1 MPNKPELLS
10 PAGDP
15 ERLQMAVR
23 YGADAVYLA
32 GKSYGM
38 RAKCGN
44 FSDQEL
50 TEAVKFCHENGVKV
64 YVTANVLA
72 RTGEI
77 RQMPPF
83 FELCQDI
90 GVDAF
95 ILGDLGVFKA
105 AERYAPKVE
114 RHISTQMGVVSA
126 DTARAWYDLGA
137 TRVVL
142 ARELTFPEIRE
153 IRENIPKELEIEA
166 FVHGAMCVS
175 FSGRCLLSNY
185 LAGRDAN
192 HGACAQPCRWK
203 YALMEERRPG
213 EYFPIEED
221 DDGTYIMN
229 SRDLNMIDHIPE
241 LIEAGIDSFKI
252 EGRAKSAYY
261 AACVTNAYRHGID
274 AAVAGQPLDPIW
286 RAEVDKISHR
296 HYYQG
301 FYYGQPEKGQ
311 FYDDARYIR
320 DWQVVAEVVS
330 CDQRGLATASLRNK
344 FAQGDAIELVGP
356 DVRPVAFT
364 APMMA
369 DETGAPLEEP
379 RHPQMKFQIQL
390 PRPTR
395 SCGPAGRTR
404 NRAEQTQNPPLARR
418 SAPRRR
424 WVFPKGEEG
433 SGK

>member
-1 MPNKPELLS
+1 MGNKPELLS

-44 FSDQEL
+44 FSDEEL
-50 TEAVKFCHENGVKV
+50 REAVRFCHSRGVKV
-64 YVTANVLA
+64 YVTANILA

-83 FELCQDI
+83 LELCQDAE
-90 GVDAF
+90 VDAF

-126 DTARAWYDLGA
+126 DTARAWYDMGA
-137 TRVVL
+137 ARVVL
-142 ARELTFPEIRE
+142 ARELSFPEIRE
-153 IRENIPKELEIEA
+153 IRESIPKELEIEA

-203 YALMEERRPG
+203 YALMEEKRPG

-221 DDGTYIMN
+221 DGGAYIMN
-229 SRDLNMIDHIPE
+229 SRDLCMIDHIPE

-274 AAVAGQPLDPIW
+274 AAMSGEPLDPVW

-296 HYYQG
+296 YYYTG
-301 FYYGQPEKGQ
+301 FYFGQPQAGQ

-320 DWQVVAEVVS
+320 DWDVAAYVVS
-330 CDQRGLATASLRNK
+330 CDEAGNAVLTQRGRFWK
-344 FAQGDAIELVGP
+344 GDTLELLIPG
-356 DVRPVAFT
+356 RKPVAFT
-364 APMMA
+364 VMEMQNAEGESIDYCPHPEMEIRMTLPVPAPEYSILRRQA
-369 DETGAPLEEP
+369 DE
-379 RHPQMKFQIQL
+379 K
-390 PRPTR
+390 TR
-395 SCGPAGRTR
+395 
-404 NRAEQTQNPPLARR
+404 
-418 SAPRRR
+418 
-424 WVFPKGEEG
+424 K
-433 SGK
+433 

>member
-1 MPNKPELLS
+1 MLRNKPELLS

-23 YGADAVYLA
+23 FGADAVYLA
-32 GKSYGM
+32 GKAYGM

-44 FSDQEL
+44 FNNEDL
-50 TEAVKFCHENGVKV
+50 KAAVEFAHSYGTKV

-72 RTGEI
+72 RTQEI

-83 FELCQDI
+83 LEYCQEI

-95 ILGDLGVFKA
+95 ILGDLGVFKT
-105 AERYAPKVE
+105 AEKYAPKVE
-114 RHISTQMGVVSA
+114 RHISTQMGIVSA
-126 DTARAWYDLGA
+126 DTAKAWYDMGA

-142 ARELTFPEIRE
+142 ARELSFPEIID
-153 IRENIPKELEIEA
+153 IREHIPEDLEIET

-203 YALMEERRPG
+203 YSLVEERRPG
-213 EYFPIEED
+213 EYFDIQED
-221 DDGTYIMN
+221 DGGTYIMN
-229 SRDLNMIDHIPE
+229 SRDLCMIDHIPE

-274 AAVAGQPLDPIW
+274 AAWAGEPLKPIW
-286 RAEVDKISHR
+286 RDEVEKISHR

-301 FYYGQPEKGQ
+301 FFYGQPEKGQ

-320 DWQVVAEVVS
+320 DWDVVAYVVS
-330 CDQRGLATASLRNK
+330 CDEEGNAILTQRGRIWKGDTLELLIPGQEPINVYVDEMRNADDEIVDYCPHPEMEIRMKLPVQAPEYAILRQRDK
-344 FAQGDAIELVGP
+344 FAN
-356 DVRPVAFT
+356 
-364 APMMA
+364 
-369 DETGAPLEEP
+369 
-379 RHPQMKFQIQL
+379 K
-390 PRPTR
+390 
-395 SCGPAGRTR
+395 
-404 NRAEQTQNPPLARR
+404 
-418 SAPRRR
+418 
-424 WVFPKGEEG
+424 
-433 SGK
+433 

>member
-1 MPNKPELLS
+1 MGNKPELLS

-23 YGADAVYLA
+23 YGADAVYLE

-44 FSDQEL
+44 FSDEEL
-50 TEAVKFCHENGVKV
+50 REAVRFCHSRGVKV
-64 YVTANVLA
+64 YVTANILA

-83 FELCQDI
+83 LELCQDAE
-90 GVDAF
+90 VDAF

-105 AERYAPKVE
+105 AERYAPRVE

-126 DTARAWYDLGA
+126 DTARAWYDMGA

-142 ARELTFPEIRE
+142 ARELSFPEIRE
-153 IRENIPKELEIEA
+153 IRESIPKELEIEA

-203 YALMEERRPG
+203 YALMEEKRPG

-221 DDGTYIMN
+221 DGGAYIMN
-229 SRDLNMIDHIPE
+229 SRDLCMIDHIPE

-274 AAVAGQPLDPIW
+274 AALSGEPLDPVW

-296 HYYQG
+296 YYYTG
-301 FYYGQPEKGQ
+301 FYFGQPQAGQ

-320 DWQVVAEVVS
+320 DWDVAAYVVS
-330 CDQRGLATASLRNK
+330 CDEAGNAVLTQRGRFWK
-344 FAQGDAIELVGP
+344 GDTLELLIPGQK
-356 DVRPVAFT
+356 PVAFT
-364 APMMA
+364 VMEMQNAEGESIDYCPHPEMEIRMTLPVPAPEYSILRRQA
-369 DETGAPLEEP
+369 DE
-379 RHPQMKFQIQL
+379 K
-390 PRPTR
+390 TR
-395 SCGPAGRTR
+395 
-404 NRAEQTQNPPLARR
+404 
-418 SAPRRR
+418 
-424 WVFPKGEEG
+424 K
-433 SGK
+433 

>member
-1 MPNKPELLS
+1 MAATAERKKMRKPELLS

-23 YGADAVYLA
+23 FGADAVYLA

-44 FSDQEL
+44 FSDEEL
-50 TEAVKFCHENGVKV
+50 VEAVRFCHSRGVKA

-72 RTGEI
+72 RTEEI

-83 FELCQDI
+83 LELCQEA

-105 AERYAPKVE
+105 AEKYAPKVE

-126 DTARAWYDLGA
+126 DTARAWHDLGA

-142 ARELTFPEIRE
+142 ARELSFAEIRD
-153 IRENIPKELEIEA
+153 IRDNIPKELELEA

-203 YALMEERRPG
+203 YALVEERRQG

-221 DDGTYIMN
+221 DGGTYIMN
-229 SRDLNMIDHIPE
+229 SRDLCMIDRIPE

-252 EGRAKSAYY
+252 EGRAKSSYY

-274 AAVAGQPLDPIW
+274 AAAAGVPLEQVW
-286 RAEVDKISHR
+286 RDEVDKISHR
-296 HYYQG
+296 HYYHG
-301 FYYGQPEKGQ
+301 FYDGQPQQGQ
-311 FYDDARYIR
+311 FYEDARYIR
-320 DWQVVAEVVS
+320 EWDVVAYVES
-330 CDQRGLATASLRNK
+330 CDEGGNAVLSQRGRPKYAILRR
-344 FAQGDAIELVGP
+344 QV
-356 DVRPVAFT
+356 
-364 APMMA
+364 
-369 DETGAPLEEP
+369 DEKT
-379 RHPQMKFQIQL
+379 MK
-390 PRPTR
+390 
-395 SCGPAGRTR
+395 
-404 NRAEQTQNPPLARR
+404 
-418 SAPRRR
+418 
-424 WVFPKGEEG
+424 
-433 SGK
+433 

>member
-44 FSDQEL
+44 FSNEEL
-50 TEAVKFCHENGVKV
+50 RQTVAFCHSRNVKV
-64 YVTANVLA
+64 YVAANVLA

-83 FELCQDI
+83 FELCQEL

-95 ILGDLGVFKA
+95 ILGDLGVFKT
-105 AERYAPKVE
+105 AERYAPRVE
-114 RHISTQMGVVSA
+114 RHISTQMGIVSA
-126 DTARAWYDLGA
+126 DTAKAWYDLGA
-137 TRVVL
+137 ARVVL
-142 ARELTFPEIRE
+142 ARELSFPEIID

-213 EYFPIEED
+213 EYFEIEED
-221 DDGTYIMN
+221 DGGTYIMN

-241 LIEAGIDSFKI
+241 LIAAGIDSFKL

-274 AAVAGQPLDPIW
+274 AAVAGEPLQQIW
-286 RAEVDKISHR
+286 RDELDKISHR

-301 FYYGQPEKGQ
+301 FYYGQPTEGQ

-320 DWQVVAEVVS
+320 DWDVSAYVVS
-330 CDQRGLATASLRNK
+330 CDEAGNAVLTQRGRIWT
-344 FAQGDAIELVGP
+344 GDTLELVLPGQTP
-356 DVRPVAFT
+356 ISFT
-364 APMMA
+364 V
-369 DETGAPLEEP
+369 EEMRNAVGEIMDYCP
-379 RHPQMKFQIQL
+379 HPQMEIHMKL
-390 PRPTR
+390 PVQAPEW
-395 SCGPAGRTR
+395 SI
-404 NRAEQTQNPPLARR
+404 LRR
-418 SAPRRR
+418 K
-424 WVFPKGEEG
+424 VDEKTE
-433 SGK
+433 K

>member
-1 MPNKPELLS
+1 MRNKPELLS

-32 GKSYGM
+32 GRQYGM

-44 FSDQEL
+44 FSEEEL
-50 TEAVKFCHENGVKV
+50 LEAVSFCHQNHVRV
-64 YVTANVLA
+64 FVTANILA

-77 RQMPPF
+77 REMPPF
-83 FELCQDI
+83 LELCQDI
-90 GVDAF
+90 GVDAL

-126 DTARAWYDLGA
+126 DTARAWHDMGA

-142 ARELTFPEIRE
+142 ARELSLTEIRE
-153 IRENIPKELEIEA
+153 IRDHIPKELELEA

-185 LAGRDAN
+185 MAGRDAN

-203 YALMEERRPG
+203 YALMEEKRPG

-221 DDGTYIMN
+221 DGGAYIMN

-241 LIEAGIDSFKI
+241 LMEAGIDSFKI

-261 AACVTNAYRHGID
+261 AACVTSAYRHGID
-274 AAVAGQPLDPIW
+274 AAAAGEPLPEIW
-286 RAEVDKISHR
+286 RQELNKISHR

-301 FYYGQPEKGQ
+301 FYFGQPEKGQ
-311 FYDDARYIR
+311 FYEDARYLR
-320 DWQVVAEVVS
+320 DWEVSAYVVS
-330 CDQRGLATASLRNK
+330 CEADGSAVLTQRGK
-344 FAQGDAIELVGP
+344 FSRGDTLELVIPGAE
-356 DVRPVAFT
+356 PVTFT
-364 APMMA
+364 VEEMYNGEGEPIESCPHPEMEIRMKLPAMAPA
-369 DETGAPLEEP
+369 YSVLRRQRDE
-379 RHPQMKFQIQL
+379 R
-390 PRPTR
+390 
-395 SCGPAGRTR
+395 
-404 NRAEQTQNPPLARR
+404 
-418 SAPRRR
+418 
-424 WVFPKGEEG
+424 

>member
-1 MPNKPELLS
+1 MGNKPELLS

-44 FSDQEL
+44 FSDEEL
-50 TEAVKFCHENGVKV
+50 REAVRFCHSRGVKV
-64 YVTANVLA
+64 YVTANILA

-83 FELCQDI
+83 LELCQDAE
-90 GVDAF
+90 VDAF

-105 AERYAPKVE
+105 AERYAPRVE

-126 DTARAWYDLGA
+126 DTARAWYDMGA

-142 ARELTFPEIRE
+142 ARELSFPEIRE
-153 IRENIPKELEIEA
+153 IRESIPKELEIEA

-203 YALMEERRPG
+203 YALMEEKRPG

-221 DDGTYIMN
+221 DGGAYIMN
-229 SRDLNMIDHIPE
+229 SRDLCMIDHIPE

-274 AAVAGQPLDPIW
+274 AAMSGEPLDPVW

-296 HYYQG
+296 YYYTG
-301 FYYGQPEKGQ
+301 FYFGQPQAGQ

-320 DWQVVAEVVS
+320 DWDVAAYVVS
-330 CDQRGLATASLRNK
+330 CDEAGNAVLTQRGRFWK
-344 FAQGDAIELVGP
+344 GDTLELLIPG
-356 DVRPVAFT
+356 RKPVAFT
-364 APMMA
+364 VMEMQNAEGESIDYCPHPEMEIRMTLPVPAPEYSILRRQA
-369 DETGAPLEEP
+369 DE
-379 RHPQMKFQIQL
+379 K
-390 PRPTR
+390 TR
-395 SCGPAGRTR
+395 
-404 NRAEQTQNPPLARR
+404 
-418 SAPRRR
+418 
-424 WVFPKGEEG
+424 K
-433 SGK
+433 

>member
-1 MPNKPELLS
+1 MMASRPELLS

-32 GKSYGM
+32 GKAYGM

-44 FSDQEL
+44 FSDEQL
-50 TEAVKFCHENGVKV
+50 AEAVHFCHSRGVKV
-64 YVTANVLA
+64 YVTANILA

-83 FELCQDI
+83 LELCQDL

-105 AERYAPKVE
+105 AERYAPRVE

-126 DTARAWYDLGA
+126 DTARAWYEMGA

-142 ARELTFPEIRE
+142 ARELSLPEIRD

-203 YALMEERRPG
+203 YALMEEKRPG

-221 DDGTYIMN
+221 DGGAYIMN
-229 SRDLNMIDHIPE
+229 SRDLCMIDHIPE
-241 LIEAGIDSFKI
+241 LMEAGIDSFKI
-252 EGRAKSAYY
+252 EGRAKSSYY
-261 AACVTNAYRHGID
+261 AACVTGAYRHGID
-274 AAVAGQPLDPIW
+274 AAVAGKPLAPVW
-286 RAEVDKISHR
+286 RDEVDKISHR
-296 HYYQG
+296 HYYTG
-301 FYYGQPEKGQ
+301 FYFGQPRQGQ
-311 FYDDARYIR
+311 FYEDARYIR
-320 DWQVVAEVVS
+320 DWDVVAYVVS
-330 CDQRGLATASLRNK
+330 CDGDGNAVLTQRGRFWKGDTLELLIPGREPLVFVVGEMTNGEGEYIECCPHPEMEIRLSLPVPAPEYSILRRN
-344 FAQGDAIELVGP
+344 AAV
-356 DVRPVAFT
+356 
-364 APMMA
+364 
-369 DETGAPLEEP
+369 
-379 RHPQMKFQIQL
+379 
-390 PRPTR
+390 
-395 SCGPAGRTR
+395 
-404 NRAEQTQNPPLARR
+404 NR
-418 SAPRRR
+418 
-424 WVFPKGEEG
+424 
-433 SGK
+433 

>member
-1 MPNKPELLS
+1 MGNKPELLS

-44 FSDQEL
+44 FSDEEL
-50 TEAVKFCHENGVKV
+50 REAVRFCHSRGVKV
-64 YVTANVLA
+64 YVTANILA

-83 FELCQDI
+83 LELCQDAE
-90 GVDAF
+90 VDAF

-105 AERYAPKVE
+105 AERYAPRVE

-126 DTARAWYDLGA
+126 DTARAWYDMGA

-142 ARELTFPEIRE
+142 ARELSFPEIRE
-153 IRENIPKELEIEA
+153 IRESIPKELEIEA
-166 FVHGAMCVS
+166 LVHGAMCVS

-203 YALMEERRPG
+203 YALMEEKRPG

-221 DDGTYIMN
+221 DGGAYIMN
-229 SRDLNMIDHIPE
+229 SRDLCMIDHIPE

-274 AAVAGQPLDPIW
+274 AALSGEPLDPVW

-296 HYYQG
+296 YYYTG
-301 FYYGQPEKGQ
+301 FYFGQPQAGQ

-320 DWQVVAEVVS
+320 DWDVAAYVVS
-330 CDQRGLATASLRNK
+330 CDEAGNAVLTQRGRFWK
-344 FAQGDAIELVGP
+344 GDTLELLIPG
-356 DVRPVAFT
+356 RKPVAFT
-364 APMMA
+364 VMEMQNAEGESIDYCPHPEMEIRMTLPVPAPEYSILRRQA
-369 DETGAPLEEP
+369 DE
-379 RHPQMKFQIQL
+379 K
-390 PRPTR
+390 TR
-395 SCGPAGRTR
+395 
-404 NRAEQTQNPPLARR
+404 
-418 SAPRRR
+418 
-424 WVFPKGEEG
+424 K
-433 SGK
+433 

>member
-1 MPNKPELLS
+1 MGNKPELLS

-44 FSDQEL
+44 FSDEEL
-50 TEAVKFCHENGVKV
+50 REAVRFCHSRGVKV
-64 YVTANVLA
+64 YVTANILA

-83 FELCQDI
+83 LELCQDAE
-90 GVDAF
+90 VDAF

-126 DTARAWYDLGA
+126 DTARAWYDMGA
-137 TRVVL
+137 ARVVL
-142 ARELTFPEIRE
+142 ARELSFPEIRE
-153 IRENIPKELEIEA
+153 IRESIPKELEIEA

-203 YALMEERRPG
+203 YALMEEKRPG

-221 DDGTYIMN
+221 DGGAYIMN
-229 SRDLNMIDHIPE
+229 SRDLCMIDHIPE

-274 AAVAGQPLDPIW
+274 AALSGEPLDPVW

-296 HYYQG
+296 YYYTG
-301 FYYGQPEKGQ
+301 FYFGQPQAGQ

-320 DWQVVAEVVS
+320 DWDVAAYVVS
-330 CDQRGLATASLRNK
+330 CDEAGNAVLTQRGRFWK
-344 FAQGDAIELVGP
+344 GDTLELLIPGQK
-356 DVRPVAFT
+356 PVAFT
-364 APMMA
+364 VGQMQNAEGESIDYCPHPEMEIRMTLPVPAPEYSILRRQA
-369 DETGAPLEEP
+369 DE
-379 RHPQMKFQIQL
+379 K
-390 PRPTR
+390 TR
-395 SCGPAGRTR
+395 
-404 NRAEQTQNPPLARR
+404 
-418 SAPRRR
+418 
-424 WVFPKGEEG
+424 K
-433 SGK
+433 

>member
-1 MPNKPELLS
+1 MAKPGTVEMRKPELLS

-23 YGADAVYLA
+23 FGADAVYLA

-44 FSDQEL
+44 FSDEEL
-50 TEAVKFCHENGVKV
+50 VEAVRFCHDRDVKV

-72 RTGEI
+72 RTEEI
-77 RQMPPF
+77 RRMPPF
-83 FELCQDI
+83 LELCQEA

-105 AERYAPKVE
+105 AEKYAPKVE

-126 DTARAWYDLGA
+126 DTAKAWHDLGA

-142 ARELTFPEIRE
+142 ARELSFAEIRD
-153 IRENIPKELEIEA
+153 IRENIPKELELEA

-221 DDGTYIMN
+221 DGGTYIMN
-229 SRDLNMIDHIPE
+229 SRDLCMIDRIPE

-252 EGRAKSAYY
+252 EGRAKSSYY

-274 AAVAGQPLDPIW
+274 AAAAGVPLEQIW
-286 RAEVDKISHR
+286 RDEVDKISHR
-296 HYYQG
+296 HYYHG
-301 FYYGQPEKGQ
+301 FYDGQPRQGQ
-311 FYDDARYIR
+311 FYEDARYIR
-320 DWQVVAEVVS
+320 EWDVVAYVES
-330 CDQRGLATASLRNK
+330 CDEDGNAVLSQRGRFWK
-344 FAQGDAIELVGP
+344 GDTLELLIPGEKPMEIIVGDMQNADGEEIDYCP
-356 DVRPVAFT
+356 H
-364 APMMA
+364 PMMEIHLKLPVCA
-369 DETGAPLEEP
+369 PKYAILRRQVDEKTV
-379 RHPQMKFQIQL
+379 K
-390 PRPTR
+390 
-395 SCGPAGRTR
+395 
-404 NRAEQTQNPPLARR
+404 
-418 SAPRRR
+418 
-424 WVFPKGEEG
+424 
-433 SGK
+433 

>member
-1 MPNKPELLS
+1 MGNKPELLS

-44 FSDQEL
+44 FSDEEL
-50 TEAVKFCHENGVKV
+50 REAVRFCHSRGVKV
-64 YVTANVLA
+64 YVTANILA
-72 RTGEI
+72 RTGEV

-83 FELCQDI
+83 LELCQDAE
-90 GVDAF
+90 VDAF

-126 DTARAWYDLGA
+126 DTARAWYDMGA
-137 TRVVL
+137 ARVVL
-142 ARELTFPEIRE
+142 ARELSFSEIRE
-153 IRENIPKELEIEA
+153 IRESIPKELEIEA

-203 YALMEERRPG
+203 YALMEEKRPG

-221 DDGTYIMN
+221 DGGAYIMN
-229 SRDLNMIDHIPE
+229 SRDLCMIDHIPE

-274 AAVAGQPLDPIW
+274 AALSGEPLDPVW

-296 HYYQG
+296 YYYTG
-301 FYYGQPEKGQ
+301 FYFGQPQAGQ

-320 DWQVVAEVVS
+320 DWDVAAYVVS
-330 CDQRGLATASLRNK
+330 CDEAGNAVLTQRGRFWK
-344 FAQGDAIELVGP
+344 GDTLELLIPGQK
-356 DVRPVAFT
+356 PVAFT
-364 APMMA
+364 VMEMQNAEGESIDYCPHPEMEIRMTLPVPAPEYSILRRQA
-369 DETGAPLEEP
+369 DE
-379 RHPQMKFQIQL
+379 K
-390 PRPTR
+390 TR
-395 SCGPAGRTR
+395 
-404 NRAEQTQNPPLARR
+404 
-418 SAPRRR
+418 
-424 WVFPKGEEG
+424 K
-433 SGK
+433 

>member
-1 MPNKPELLS
+1 MGNKPELLS

-44 FSDQEL
+44 FSDEEL
-50 TEAVKFCHENGVKV
+50 REAVRFCHSRGVKV
-64 YVTANVLA
+64 YVTANILA

-83 FELCQDI
+83 LELCQDAE
-90 GVDAF
+90 VDAF
-95 ILGDLGVFKA
+95 ILGDLGVFKT
-105 AERYAPKVE
+105 AERYAPRVE

-126 DTARAWYDLGA
+126 DTARAWYDMGA
-137 TRVVL
+137 ARVVL
-142 ARELTFPEIRE
+142 ARELSFPEIRE
-153 IRENIPKELEIEA
+153 IRESIPKELEIEA

-203 YALMEERRPG
+203 YALMEEKRPG

-221 DDGTYIMN
+221 DGGAYIMN
-229 SRDLNMIDHIPE
+229 SRDLCMIDHIPE

-274 AAVAGQPLDPIW
+274 AAMSGEPLDPVW

-296 HYYQG
+296 YYYTG
-301 FYYGQPEKGQ
+301 FYFGQPQAGQ

-320 DWQVVAEVVS
+320 DWDVAAYVVS
-330 CDQRGLATASLRNK
+330 CDEAGNAVLTQRGRFWK
-344 FAQGDAIELVGP
+344 GDTLELLIPG
-356 DVRPVAFT
+356 RKPVAFT
-364 APMMA
+364 VMEMQNAEGESIDYCPHPEMEIRMTLPVPAPEYSILRRQA
-369 DETGAPLEEP
+369 DE
-379 RHPQMKFQIQL
+379 K
-390 PRPTR
+390 TR
-395 SCGPAGRTR
+395 
-404 NRAEQTQNPPLARR
+404 
-418 SAPRRR
+418 
-424 WVFPKGEEG
+424 K
-433 SGK
+433 

>member
-1 MPNKPELLS
+1 MGNKPELLS

-44 FSDQEL
+44 FSDEEL
-50 TEAVKFCHENGVKV
+50 REAVRFCHSRGVKV
-64 YVTANVLA
+64 YVTANILA

-83 FELCQDI
+83 LELCQDAE
-90 GVDAF
+90 VDAF

-126 DTARAWYDLGA
+126 DTARAWYDMGA
-137 TRVVL
+137 ARVVL
-142 ARELTFPEIRE
+142 ARELSFSEIRE
-153 IRENIPKELEIEA
+153 IRESIPKELEIEA

-203 YALMEERRPG
+203 YALMEEKRPG

-221 DDGTYIMN
+221 DGGAYIMN
-229 SRDLNMIDHIPE
+229 SRDLCMIDHIPE

-274 AAVAGQPLDPIW
+274 AALSGEPLDPVW

-296 HYYQG
+296 YYYTG
-301 FYYGQPEKGQ
+301 FYFGQPQAGQ

-320 DWQVVAEVVS
+320 DWDVAAYVVS
-330 CDQRGLATASLRNK
+330 CDEAGNAVLTQRGRFWK
-344 FAQGDAIELVGP
+344 GDTLELLIPG
-356 DVRPVAFT
+356 RKPVAFT
-364 APMMA
+364 VMEMQNAEGESIDYCPHPEMEIRMTLPVPAPEYSILRRQA
-369 DETGAPLEEP
+369 DE
-379 RHPQMKFQIQL
+379 K
-390 PRPTR
+390 TR
-395 SCGPAGRTR
+395 
-404 NRAEQTQNPPLARR
+404 
-418 SAPRRR
+418 
-424 WVFPKGEEG
+424 K
-433 SGK
+433 

>member
-50 TEAVKFCHENGVKV
+50 AEAVKFCHENGVKV

-126 DTARAWYDLGA
+126 DTARAWYDMGA

-142 ARELTFPEIRE
+142 ARELSFPEIRE

-203 YALMEERRPG
+203 YALVEERRPG
-213 EYFPIEED
+213 EYFNIEED
-221 DDGTYIMN
+221 DNGTYIMN

-311 FYDDARYIR
+311 FYEDARYIR
-320 DWQVVAEVVS
+320 DWQVCAIVEE
-330 CDQRGLATASLRNK
+330 CDASGLATLSLRNK
-344 FAQGDAIELVGP
+344 FSMGDTVEVVGP
-356 DVRPVAFT
+356 NCAPVSFEASL
-364 APMMA
+364 MESA
-369 DETGAPLEEP
+369 DGLPLREP
-379 RHPQMKFQIQL
+379 KTPQMKFKMQL
-390 PRPTR
+390 PHPV
-395 SCGPAGRTR
+395 PALSILR
-404 NRAEQTQNPPLARR
+404 RAVDLTPG
-418 SAPRRR
+418 
-424 WVFPKGEEG
+424 KGE
-433 SGK
+433 

>member
-1 MPNKPELLS
+1 MIRKPELLS

-23 YGADAVYLA
+23 YGTDAVYLA
-32 GKSYGM
+32 GKAYGM

-44 FSDQEL
+44 FSDREL
-50 TEAVKFCHENGVKV
+50 VEAVRFCHGRGVKV
-64 YVTANVLA
+64 YVTVNILA
-72 RTGEI
+72 RTPEI
-77 RQMPPF
+77 AAMPPF
-83 FELCQDI
+83 LELCQEA

-95 ILGDLGVFKA
+95 ILGDLGVFKT
-105 AERYAPKVE
+105 AERWAPKVE

-126 DTARAWYDLGA
+126 DTARAWQDLGA

-142 ARELTFPEIRE
+142 ARELSLREIRE
-153 IRENIPKELEIEA
+153 IRDNIPPELELEA

-203 YALMEERRPG
+203 YALMEEKRPG

-221 DDGTYIMN
+221 DGGAYIMN
-229 SRDLNMIDHIPE
+229 SRDLCMIDHIPE
-241 LIEAGIDSFKI
+241 LIDAGIDSFKI

-274 AAVAGQPLDPIW
+274 AAAAGEPLDPVW

-296 HYYQG
+296 HYYTG

-311 FYDDARYIR
+311 FYEDARYIR
-320 DWQVVAEVVS
+320 DWDVAAYVVS
-330 CDQRGLATASLRNK
+330 CDGEGNAVLTQRGRFWKGDTLELLIPGERPLSFRVEEMRN
-344 FAQGDAIELVGP
+344 GD
-356 DVRPVAFT
+356 
-364 APMMA
+364 
-369 DETGAPLEEP
+369 
-379 RHPQMKFQIQL
+379 
-390 PRPTR
+390 
-395 SCGPAGRTR
+395 
-404 NRAEQTQNPPLARR
+404 
-418 SAPRRR
+418 
-424 WVFPKGEEG
+424 GEEIDVCPHPEMEIRMKLPAAAPEYAILRRG
-433 SGK
+433 KQSGC

>member
-1 MPNKPELLS
+1 MYNKPELLS

-23 YGADAVYLA
+23 FGADAVYLA
-32 GKSYGM
+32 GKAYGM

-50 TEAVKFCHENGVKV
+50 QEAVKFCHDRNVKV

-83 FELCQDI
+83 LELCQDI

-105 AERYAPKVE
+105 AEKYAPKVE
-114 RHISTQMGVVSA
+114 RHISTQMGIVSA

-142 ARELTFPEIRE
+142 ARELSFPEIRE

-203 YALMEERRPG
+203 YSLVEERRPG
-213 EYFPIEED
+213 EHFDIEED
-221 DDGTYIMN
+221 DGGTYIMN
-229 SRDLNMIDHIPE
+229 SRDLCMIDHIPE

-252 EGRAKSAYY
+252 EGRAKSSYY

-274 AAVAGQPLDPIW
+274 AAVAGEPLGQVW
-286 RAEVDKISHR
+286 RDEVDKISHR
-296 HYYQG
+296 HYYEG
-301 FYYGQPEKGQ
+301 FYYGQPQKGQ
-311 FYDDARYIR
+311 FYEDARYIR
-320 DWQVVAEVVS
+320 DWDVVAYVVS
-330 CDQRGLATASLRNK
+330 CDEAGNAILTQRGRIWKGDTLELLIPGLEPIPVHVEEMRNGEGEVVDYCPHPEMEIRMKLPVQAPEYAILRR
-344 FAQGDAIELVGP
+344 Q
-356 DVRPVAFT
+356 
-364 APMMA
+364 A
-369 DETGAPLEEP
+369 DE
-379 RHPQMKFQIQL
+379 K
-390 PRPTR
+390 
-395 SCGPAGRTR
+395 S
-404 NRAEQTQNPPLARR
+404 
-418 SAPRRR
+418 S
-424 WVFPKGEEG
+424 
-433 SGK
+433 

>member
-1 MPNKPELLS
+1 MGNKPELLS

-44 FSDQEL
+44 FSDEEL
-50 TEAVKFCHENGVKV
+50 REAVRFCHSRGVKV
-64 YVTANVLA
+64 YVTANILA

-83 FELCQDI
+83 LELCQDAE
-90 GVDAF
+90 VDAF

-105 AERYAPKVE
+105 AERYAPRVE

-126 DTARAWYDLGA
+126 DTARAWYDMGA

-142 ARELTFPEIRE
+142 ARELSFPEIRE
-153 IRENIPKELEIEA
+153 IRESIPKELEIEA

-203 YALMEERRPG
+203 YALMEEKRPG

-221 DDGTYIMN
+221 DGGAYIMN
-229 SRDLNMIDHIPE
+229 SRDLCMIDHIPE

-274 AAVAGQPLDPIW
+274 AALSGEPLDPVW

-296 HYYQG
+296 YYYTG
-301 FYYGQPEKGQ
+301 FYFGQPQAGQ
-311 FYDDARYIR
+311 FYDDARYILVW
-320 DWQVVAEVVS
+320 DVAAYVVS
-330 CDQRGLATASLRNK
+330 CDEAGNAVLTQRGRFWK
-344 FAQGDAIELVGP
+344 GDTLELLIPGQK
-356 DVRPVAFT
+356 PVAFT
-364 APMMA
+364 VMEMQNAEGESIDYCPHPEMEIRMTLPVPAPEYSILRRQA
-369 DETGAPLEEP
+369 DE
-379 RHPQMKFQIQL
+379 K
-390 PRPTR
+390 TR
-395 SCGPAGRTR
+395 
-404 NRAEQTQNPPLARR
+404 
-418 SAPRRR
+418 
-424 WVFPKGEEG
+424 K
-433 SGK
+433 

>member
-1 MPNKPELLS
+1 MGNKPELLS

-44 FSDQEL
+44 FSDEEL
-50 TEAVKFCHENGVKV
+50 REAVRFCHSRGVKV
-64 YVTANVLA
+64 YVTANILA

-83 FELCQDI
+83 LELCQDAE
-90 GVDAF
+90 VDAF

-126 DTARAWYDLGA
+126 DTARAWYDMGA

-142 ARELTFPEIRE
+142 ARELSFPEIRE
-153 IRENIPKELEIEA
+153 IRESIPKELEIEA

-203 YALMEERRPG
+203 YALMEEKRPG

-221 DDGTYIMN
+221 DGGAYIMN
-229 SRDLNMIDHIPE
+229 SRDLCMIDHIPE

-274 AAVAGQPLDPIW
+274 AALSGEPLDPVW

-296 HYYQG
+296 YYYTG
-301 FYYGQPEKGQ
+301 FYFGQPQAGQ

-320 DWQVVAEVVS
+320 DWDVAAYVVS
-330 CDQRGLATASLRNK
+330 CDEAGNAVLTQRGRFWK
-344 FAQGDAIELVGP
+344 GDTLELLIPG
-356 DVRPVAFT
+356 RKPVAFT
-364 APMMA
+364 VMEMQNAEGESIDYCPHPEMEIRMTLPVPAPEYSILRRQA
-369 DETGAPLEEP
+369 DE
-379 RHPQMKFQIQL
+379 K
-390 PRPTR
+390 TR
-395 SCGPAGRTR
+395 
-404 NRAEQTQNPPLARR
+404 
-418 SAPRRR
+418 
-424 WVFPKGEEG
+424 K
-433 SGK
+433 

>member
-50 TEAVKFCHENGVKV
+50 AEAVKFCHENGVKV

-142 ARELTFPEIRE
+142 ARELSFPEIRE

-213 EYFPIEED
+213 EYFSIEED
-221 DDGTYIMN
+221 DNGTYIMN

-320 DWQVVAEVVS
+320 DWDVAAYVVS
-330 CDQRGLATASLRNK
+330 CDSEGNAVLTQRGRIWTGDTLELLVPGEKPMEFQVGEMRNAEGEVVTYCPHPEMEIHMKLPMAVPPYSILRRQVDEKTAK
-344 FAQGDAIELVGP
+344 
-356 DVRPVAFT
+356 
-364 APMMA
+364 
-369 DETGAPLEEP
+369 
-379 RHPQMKFQIQL
+379 
-390 PRPTR
+390 
-395 SCGPAGRTR
+395 
-404 NRAEQTQNPPLARR
+404 
-418 SAPRRR
+418 
-424 WVFPKGEEG
+424 
-433 SGK
+433 

>member
-1 MPNKPELLS
+1 MGNKPELLS

-44 FSDQEL
+44 FSDEEL
-50 TEAVKFCHENGVKV
+50 REAVRFCHSRGVKV
-64 YVTANVLA
+64 YVTANILA
-72 RTGEI
+72 RTGEV

-83 FELCQDI
+83 LELCQDAE
-90 GVDAF
+90 VDAF

-126 DTARAWYDLGA
+126 DTARAWYDMGA
-137 TRVVL
+137 ARVVL
-142 ARELTFPEIRE
+142 ARELSFPEIRE
-153 IRENIPKELEIEA
+153 IRESIPKELEIEA

-203 YALMEERRPG
+203 YALMEEKRPG

-221 DDGTYIMN
+221 DGGAYIMN
-229 SRDLNMIDHIPE
+229 SRDLCMIDHIPE

-274 AAVAGQPLDPIW
+274 AALSGEPLDPVW

-296 HYYQG
+296 YYYTG
-301 FYYGQPEKGQ
+301 FYFGQPQAGQ

-320 DWQVVAEVVS
+320 DWDVAAYVVS
-330 CDQRGLATASLRNK
+330 CDEAGNAVLTQRGRFWK
-344 FAQGDAIELVGP
+344 GDTLELLIPG
-356 DVRPVAFT
+356 RKPVAFT
-364 APMMA
+364 VMEMQNAEGESIDYCPHPEMEIRMTLPVPAPEYSILRRQA
-369 DETGAPLEEP
+369 DE
-379 RHPQMKFQIQL
+379 K
-390 PRPTR
+390 TR
-395 SCGPAGRTR
+395 
-404 NRAEQTQNPPLARR
+404 
-418 SAPRRR
+418 
-424 WVFPKGEEG
+424 K
-433 SGK
+433 

>member
-1 MPNKPELLS
+1 MVKPELLS

-23 YGADAVYLA
+23 FGADAVYLA
-32 GKSYGM
+32 GKAYGM

-44 FSDQEL
+44 FADEEL
-50 TEAVKFCHENGVKV
+50 VEAVRFCHERGVKV

-72 RTGEI
+72 RTEEI

-83 FELCQDI
+83 LELCQNA

-105 AERYAPKVE
+105 AERYAPGVE

-126 DTARAWYDLGA
+126 DTARAWYELGA

-142 ARELTFPEIRE
+142 ARELSFGEIRG
-153 IRENIPKELEIEA
+153 IRENIPKELELEA

-203 YALMEERRPG
+203 YALVEERRQG

-221 DDGTYIMN
+221 DGGTYIMN
-229 SRDLNMIDHIPE
+229 SRDLCMIDRIPE
-241 LIEAGIDSFKI
+241 LIEAGINSFKI
-252 EGRAKSAYY
+252 EGRAKSSYY

-274 AAVAGQPLDPIW
+274 AAAAGQPLEKIW
-286 RAEVDKISHR
+286 RDEVEKISHR
-296 HYYQG
+296 HYYHG
-301 FYYGQPEKGQ
+301 FYDGQPQQGQ
-311 FYDDARYIR
+311 FYEDARYIR
-320 DWQVVAEVVS
+320 DWDVAAYVES
-330 CDQRGLATASLRNK
+330 CEEDGSAVLSQRGRFWK
-344 FAQGDAIELVGP
+344 GDTLELLIPGQKPIPVTVGDMTNADGEAIDYCP
-356 DVRPVAFT
+356 H
-364 APMMA
+364 PMM
-369 DETGAPLEEP
+369 EI
-379 RHPQMKFQIQL
+379 HMQL
-390 PRPTR
+390 PVCAPKYAILRRQVDEKTR
-395 SCGPAGRTR
+395 
-404 NRAEQTQNPPLARR
+404 
-418 SAPRRR
+418 
-424 WVFPKGEEG
+424 K
-433 SGK
+433 

>member
-1 MPNKPELLS
+1 MGNKPELLS

-44 FSDQEL
+44 FSDEEL
-50 TEAVKFCHENGVKV
+50 REAVRFCHSRGVKV
-64 YVTANVLA
+64 YVTANILA
-72 RTGEI
+72 RTGEV

-83 FELCQDI
+83 LELCQDAE
-90 GVDAF
+90 VDAF

-126 DTARAWYDLGA
+126 DTARAWYDMGA
-137 TRVVL
+137 ARVVL
-142 ARELTFPEIRE
+142 ARELSFSEIRE
-153 IRENIPKELEIEA
+153 IRESIPKELEIEA

-203 YALMEERRPG
+203 YALMEEKRPG

-221 DDGTYIMN
+221 DGGAYIMN
-229 SRDLNMIDHIPE
+229 SRDLCMIDHIPE

-274 AAVAGQPLDPIW
+274 AALSGEPLDPVW

-296 HYYQG
+296 YYYTG
-301 FYYGQPEKGQ
+301 FYFGQPQAGQ

-320 DWQVVAEVVS
+320 CWDVAAYVVS
-330 CDQRGLATASLRNK
+330 CDEAGNAVLTQRGRFWK
-344 FAQGDAIELVGP
+344 GDTLELLIPG
-356 DVRPVAFT
+356 RKPVAFT
-364 APMMA
+364 VMEMQNAEGESIDYCPHPEMEIRMTLPVPAPEYSILRRQA
-369 DETGAPLEEP
+369 DE
-379 RHPQMKFQIQL
+379 K
-390 PRPTR
+390 TR
-395 SCGPAGRTR
+395 
-404 NRAEQTQNPPLARR
+404 
-418 SAPRRR
+418 
-424 WVFPKGEEG
+424 K
-433 SGK
+433 

>member
-1 MPNKPELLS
+1 MGNKPELLS

-44 FSDQEL
+44 FSDEEL
-50 TEAVKFCHENGVKV
+50 LEAVRFCHSRGVKV
-64 YVTANVLA
+64 YVTANILA

-83 FELCQDI
+83 LELCQDAE
-90 GVDAF
+90 VDAF
-95 ILGDLGVFKA
+95 ILGDLGVFKT
-105 AERYAPKVE
+105 AERYAPRVE

-126 DTARAWYDLGA
+126 DTARAWYDMGA

-142 ARELTFPEIRE
+142 ARELSFPEIRE
-153 IRENIPKELEIEA
+153 IRESIPKELEIEA

-203 YALMEERRPG
+203 YALMEEKRPG

-221 DDGTYIMN
+221 DGGAYIMN
-229 SRDLNMIDHIPE
+229 SRDLCMIDHIPE

-274 AAVAGQPLDPIW
+274 AALSGEPLDPVW

-296 HYYQG
+296 YYYTG
-301 FYYGQPEKGQ
+301 FYFGQPQAGQ

-320 DWQVVAEVVS
+320 DWDVAAYVVS
-330 CDQRGLATASLRNK
+330 CDEAGNAVLTQRGRFWK
-344 FAQGDAIELVGP
+344 GDTLELLIPG
-356 DVRPVAFT
+356 RKPVAFT
-364 APMMA
+364 VMEMQNAEGESIDYCPHPEMEIRMTLPVPAPEYSILRRQA
-369 DETGAPLEEP
+369 DE
-379 RHPQMKFQIQL
+379 K
-390 PRPTR
+390 TR
-395 SCGPAGRTR
+395 
-404 NRAEQTQNPPLARR
+404 
-418 SAPRRR
+418 
-424 WVFPKGEEG
+424 K
-433 SGK
+433 

>member
-1 MPNKPELLS
+1 MGNKPELLS

-44 FSDQEL
+44 FSDEEL
-50 TEAVKFCHENGVKV
+50 REAVRFCHSRGVKV
-64 YVTANVLA
+64 YVTANILA

-83 FELCQDI
+83 LELCQDAE
-90 GVDAF
+90 VDAF

-105 AERYAPKVE
+105 AERYAPRVE

-126 DTARAWYDLGA
+126 DTARAWYDMGA

-142 ARELTFPEIRE
+142 ARELSFPEIRE
-153 IRENIPKELEIEA
+153 IRESIPKELEIEA

-203 YALMEERRPG
+203 YALMEEKRPG

-221 DDGTYIMN
+221 DGGAYIMN
-229 SRDLNMIDHIPE
+229 SRDLCMIDHIPE

-274 AAVAGQPLDPIW
+274 AALSGEPLDPVW

-296 HYYQG
+296 YYYTG
-301 FYYGQPEKGQ
+301 FYFGQPQAGQ

-320 DWQVVAEVVS
+320 DWDVAAYVVS
-330 CDQRGLATASLRNK
+330 CDEAGNAVLTQRGRFWK
-344 FAQGDAIELVGP
+344 GDTLELLIPGQK
-356 DVRPVAFT
+356 PVAFT
-364 APMMA
+364 VMEMQNAEGESIDYCPHPEMEIRMTLPVPAPEYSILRRQA
-369 DETGAPLEEP
+369 DE
-379 RHPQMKFQIQL
+379 K
-390 PRPTR
+390 TR
-395 SCGPAGRTR
+395 
-404 NRAEQTQNPPLARR
+404 
-418 SAPRRR
+418 
-424 WVFPKGEEG
+424 K
-433 SGK
+433 